1 MAEASPGTGA
11 TMATEACP
19 GGRPAT
25 AAGRPRR
32 GTARGADGPDRLTVA
47 LLSLA
52 AFLTVLALLAGQFAA
67 SAAAPR
73 PHRVVL
79 VRTVYRTTV
88 IETIAGGSGGTSV
101 SRSVSGSVTG
111 ASAGAGSTA
120 APTTRT
126 S

>member
-11 TMATEACP
+11 TMATEAYAS
-19 GGRPAT
+19 GRPAA
-25 AAGRPRR
+25 AAGRSRR
-32 GTARGADGPDRLTVA
+32 GTGRGADGPDRLTVA

-52 AFLTVLALLAGQFAA
+52 AFLTVLALLAGQLVA

-79 VRTVYRTTV
+79 VRTVYSTKV
-88 IETIAGGSGGTSV
+88 IETIASGSGGTSV
-101 SRSVSGSVTG
+101 SRSVTGSTSG
-111 ASAGAGSTA
+111 ASAAAATAA

>member
-1 MAEASPGTGA
+1 MMGV
-11 TMATEACP
+11 TMATKAYA

-25 AAGRPRR
+25 AAGRSHR
-32 GTARGADGPDRLTVA
+32 GTARGTDGPDRLTVA
-47 LLSLA
+47 LVSLA

-67 SAAAPR
+67 SAALPAAQR
-73 PHRVVL
+73 IVL
-79 VRTVYRTTV
+79 VRTVYRTKV

-101 SRSVSGSVTG
+101 SRSVTGSVTG
-111 ASAGAGSTA
+111 ASTGAGSTA

>member
-1 MAEASPGTGA
+1 
-11 TMATEACP
+11 MATEAYA
-19 GGRPAT
+19 GSRPAPR
-25 AAGRPRR
+25 AGRSHR

-52 AFLTVLALLAGQFAA
+52 AFLTVLALLAGQFA

-79 VRTVYRTTV
+79 VRTLYRTKV
-88 IETIAGGSGGTSV
+88 IETIAGGSGQTSV
-101 SRSVSGSVTG
+101 SRSVTGSTTG
-111 ASAGAGSTA
+111 ASASAGSAA

>member
-1 MAEASPGTGA
+1 
-11 TMATEACP
+11 MATEAYAE
-19 GGRPAT
+19 GRPAT
-25 AAGRPRR
+25 RARRSHR

-79 VRTVYRTTV
+79 VRTVYRTKV
-88 IETIAGGSGGTSV
+88 IETIAGGSGQTSV
-101 SRSVSGSVTG
+101 SRSVTGSATG
-111 ASAGAGSTA
+111 ASASAGLTA

>member
-1 MAEASPGTGA
+1 
-11 TMATEACP
+11 MATEAYA
-19 GGRPAT
+19 GSRPAT
-25 AAGRPRR
+25 ATGRSHR
-32 GTARGADGPDRLTVA
+32 GTARGTDGPDRLTVA

-67 SAAAPR
+67 AAAALR

-79 VRTVYRTTV
+79 VRTIYRTKV

-101 SRSVSGSVTG
+101 SRSVSTTG

-120 APTTRT
+120 ALTTRT

>member
-1 MAEASPGTGA
+1 MEA
-11 TMATEACP
+11 TMATEADADR
-19 GGRPAT
+19 RPTT
-25 AAGRPRR
+25 AAGGSHRR
-32 GTARGADGPDRLTVA
+32 TAPGADGPDRLTVA

-67 SAAAPR
+67 STPAR
-73 PHRVVL
+73 PHRIVL
-79 VRTVYRTTV
+79 VRTVYRTKV

-101 SRSVSGSVTG
+101 SRSVTGSVTG

-120 APTTRT
+120 TPTTRT